1 MRVLKIGKDLTA
13 VEIDID
19 EEDLMD
25 DERIWDTTDLD
36 SSHDIWFDDEGMSD
50 PGVVYAT
57 IGDKKVPLPAYVIG
71 VAGERPVDATIGIDE
86 LMRLIS

>member
-1 MRVLKIGKDLTA
+1 MRVLKIEKDLTA
-13 VEIDID
+13 VEIDLD

-57 IGDKKVPLPAYVIG
+57 IGDKRVPLPAYIIG
-71 VAGERPVDATIGIDE
+71 NEGEKSVDATIGLDE
-86 LMRLIS
+86 LLTLIS